1 MKTTTVNQ
9 LLTYLVTG
17 QADAV
22 IIWEDMAT
30 WPEGQGKIDVIQIP
44 TNESKVSTVPIA
56 ETVYTQNNNLAKE
69 FEDFVTGPQGMAI
82 WEKWGFKPIS
92 G

>member
-1 MKTTTVNQ
+1 M
-9 LLTYLVTG
+9 LFRSL
-17 QADAV
+17 A
-22 IIWEDMAT
+22 
-30 WPEGQGKIDVIQIP
+30 
-44 TNESKVSTVPIA
+44 NETKVSTVPIA